1 MGCGASSI
9 VKMETTAEGAEV
21 DRLLAEAQA
30 EEENLFKI
38 LLLGAGE
45 SGKSTVVKQIKMIYK
60 NGVSKKEKEEYI
72 GAIRRNAIDV
82 MQTILEAMD
91 TLSID
96 VSKEELS
103 EAATRVKEIA
113 ADATLTPDL
122 AQNIADLWA
131 DAGVQACYERRA
143 EYWLLDAAPY
153 YLDEVLRLG
162 AADYADPTEE
172 DMIMTRVRTTG
183 IVITEF
189 DDGRSRYNIV
199 DVGGQRSE
207 RRKWIHCFDDVK
219 AIIFLV
225 GLSGYNQVLFED
237 NTQNRMTESLELFQ
251 DVVRNPIFADTPI
264 YVFLNKKDL
273 FEILIKDNSL
283 KKCFPEYDGPDG
295 EMQPALEFIE
305 GKYKTVMEQHC
316 PGKEVSLFVIAARV
330 RMDMKMAFGEVKDMV
345 RNFHQNKKK
354 KKRN

>member
-1 MGCGASSI
+1 MGCGVSS
-9 VKMETTAEGAEV
+9 VRVMQTNEQTAEV
-21 DRLLAEAQA
+21 DKMLAQA
-30 EEENLFKI
+30 QADEENLFKI

-60 NGVSKKEKEEYI
+60 NGVSKKEKDEYI
-72 GAIRRNAIDV
+72 SAIRRNAIDV

-91 TLSID
+91 TLDID
-96 VSKEELS
+96 VVKPELEEVVSTIRDLGPDS
-103 EAATRVKEIA
+103 
-113 ADATLTPDL
+113 TLDVET
-122 AQNIADLWA
+122 AQKIADLWG
-131 DAGVQACYERRA
+131 DAGVQECFDRRA

-153 YLDEVLRLG
+153 YLDEVKRL
-162 AADYADPTEE
+162 AEEDYDPTEE

-189 DDGRSRYNIV
+189 EDGPHRYNIV

-237 NTQNRMTESLELFQ
+237 NAQNRMLESLELFS
-251 DVVRNPIFADTPI
+251 DVVRNPIFSETPI

-273 FEILIKDNSL
+273 FEQLIEKNSL
-283 KKCFPEYDGPDG
+283 KKCFPEYEGKDG
-295 EMQPALEFIE
+295 EMKPALDFIE
-305 GKYKTVMEQHC
+305 QKYKAVMEQHC
-316 PGKEVSLFVIAARV
+316 PGKEVNIFVIAARV

-345 RNFHQNKKK
+345 RNYHLQKRKKK
-354 KKRN
+354 KT